1 MLGRP
6 GSGCTSLL
14 KILSNKL
21 DEFENVDGTL
31 RFNDLSPRQAKAI
44 RDKIV
49 MNTEGMSKFASYQ
62 TLSVFHTV
70 AFLLTIWYHHS

>member
-49 MNTEGMSKFASYQ
+49 MNTEGMPGFALYYPLLCFY
-62 TLSVFHTV
+62 TE
-70 AFLLTIWYHHS
+70 AWLLTT